1 MFRWG
6 IISTAGIGQG
16 AVIPAILDSD
26 NGVVQAIASR
36 NAEKARAVADRFG
49 VPLSFGSYEELL
61 ASDQIDGV
69 YIPLPTS
76 QHIEWAI
83 KAAEAG
89 KHVLCEKPISLNAS
103 EIDAVIAARD
113 KHGVTISEA
122 FMVTYHPQW
131 LKTRD
136 LIADG
141 AIGSVRMV
149 QGAFTYHN
157 MDGDNMRNI
166 VELGGGALPDIGVYP
181 TVGTRFATGAEARR
195 VSATVRRDPNFGTDV
210 FSSIRADFGEFE
222 LSFYVSTQMAL
233 RQHMV
238 FHGEKGRIEVTAPFN
253 ADKFGAPKITLHNQG
268 NSEIQEFRFI
278 GPNQYRLQSESFV
291 RHVQGKGDPI
301 FTLEDSINNQ
311 KLIDGIYK
319 AGESGNWEDV

>member
-6 IISTAGIGQG
+6 ILSTAGIGQS
-16 AVIPAILDSD
+16 AVIPAILDSE
-26 NGVVQAIASR
+26 NGVVKGIASR
-36 NAEKARAVADRFG
+36 DANKARQVADRFG

-61 ASDQIDGV
+61 ASDEIDGV

-76 QHIEWAI
+76 QHIEWAVT
-83 KAAEAG
+83 AANAG

-103 EIDAVIAARD
+103 EIDAVIKARD
-113 KHGVTISEA
+113 ANGVVVSEA

-131 LKTRD
+131 LKVRE

-141 AIGSVRMV
+141 AIGPVRMV
-149 QGAFTYHN
+149 QGAFSYYNT
-157 MDGDNMRNI
+157 DGDNMRNI

-181 TVGTRFATGAEARR
+181 TVSTRFSTGQEPQR

-210 FSSIRADFGEFE
+210 WSSIRADFGEFE

-233 RQHMV
+233 RQHMC
-238 FHGEKGRIEVTAPFN
+238 FHGEKGRIEVPAPFN
-253 ADKFGAPKITLHNQG
+253 ADKFGGPRIHLHNQG
-268 NSEIQEFRFI
+268 NSEVQEFRFI
-278 GPNQYRLQSESFV
+278 GPDQYRLQAESFV

-301 FTLEDSINNQ
+301 FTLEESIKNQ
-311 KLIDGIYK
+311 KLIDAIYA